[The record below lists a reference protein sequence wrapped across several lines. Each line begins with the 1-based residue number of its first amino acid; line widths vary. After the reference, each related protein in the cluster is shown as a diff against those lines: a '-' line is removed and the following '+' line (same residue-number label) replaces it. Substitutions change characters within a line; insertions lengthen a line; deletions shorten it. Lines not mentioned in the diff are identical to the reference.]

1 MGKKS
6 ASALALE
13 EISKENLRLQ
23 EIITKQHIEIKKK
36 NRELEIEAS
45 LEKIRSRSLG
55 MHKSDELRD
64 VVVVVFEILK
74 KFGLKFDVAGLQL
87 FTDGSRDIIQ
97 WVAAPGLVSVP
108 VLAKLPYFE
117 KDFSESKIIRDVWA
131 AKEMGKSFHNYSY
144 SFEEKNRFFQYAARH
159 NDLEAIPS
167 DVREFQ
173 MQAPGYTQTLIAE
186 KHSALWVDSYIGQT
200 ISEDEFNILERCA
213 RVFDQAYTRF
223 LDLQKA
229 EAQAR
234 EAQIESALE
243 RVRART
249 MGMQKS
255 EDLREVVKMLYVQLQ
270 ELDFK
275 WGVASIIIMDSNTG
289 NLDWWMEGFSDG
301 YDLPEKYHVPYF
313 DHRGHQEQLDH
324 WKKGSAF
331 AVVEVSGEE
340 KKTFDQY
347 YFSHTDFIKAPENSK
362 NLMMSSTS
370 VLFSMAFMKYG
381 ALSWSPT
388 PVTEEQSKILQRF
401 AKVFEQ
407 SYTRFIDLQKA
418 EAQAREAQIE
428 AALERIRSRSLA
440 MHHSEELREVIAI
453 FFEKLRELEIL
464 LGTVAIQ
471 LFDDLGMPSVFWVGN
486 EIQDPQMVISPYDD
500 KIKLEDNYLG
510 DGWKA
515 MSEQKEILN
524 KIYSKEQKD
533 RFFEYLFANNDLTQI
548 PENAREVIRNMDIHV
563 ICLFPNKNSGLF
575 VDSWDGKLY
584 TEDDFQILKR
594 ASKVFEQAYIR
605 FLDLQKAE
613 AQAKEAKIEAALE
626 RVRSRAMVMQTS
638 LELKYVAYELRKQIG
653 ILGLKDLDT
662 CVIHLYE
669 ESPDLVHSWA
679 AIKPP
684 ESKDEIHEFQETVP
698 KKGLS
703 IIEEALEAYK
713 SDRQDY
719 ILVNEGSKMIQWLT
733 FLKKISPEA
742 YNLIFES
749 GKTVELEKLRSYWS
763 CADFPGGS
771 LLMITTSPPEET
783 FRSILRRFA
792 SVFGLAYRRFADL
805 KHAEAQAREALIE
818 AALERVRS
826 RAMAMHKSSEIPEV
840 AHTMYFQMKQLGFE
854 YGATTIIIIDNEA
867 GDMDWWMAGFEEGK
881 FPQAYRIGYFDHP
894 VQKQILKDWN
904 SGKELSVI
912 PLGGKSKKNY
922 DEELFTR
929 NGFKVLPD
937 RVKDWMQ
944 QRESVDFTI
953 VYMKHGALHW
963 GPDLLSEEQESILKR
978 FAKVFEQTYTRF
990 LDLKNA
996 EEQAKEATKQ
1006 ASLDRVRAEI
1016 ASMRSASD
1024 LDLITP
1030 LIFNELTIL
1039 GVPFIRCG
1047 VFVIYEKDEIV
1058 EAYLS
1063 SPDGKSLGVL
1073 RLSYHSS
1080 ELTSQTVDAW
1090 RKGLVYRQHWGKDDF
1105 VQWIELMMEQDQI
1118 QDKKTYQGEAA
1129 PPENLDLHF
1138 VPFSHGMLYV
1148 GSTHSLNDTEID
1160 LVKGLAKAFSIAY
1173 ARYEDFVRLEK
1184 AKESIETALMELKS
1198 TQAQLIQ
1205 SEKMA
1210 SLGELTAGIAHEIQ
1224 NPLNFVNN
1232 FSEVSAELVDEIR
1245 ESRSERREARIKNQE
1260 SRNKKQEGEQDESE
1274 VLEDEILEDIKKNL
1288 EKIQHHGKRAD
1299 AIVKGMLQHSRT
1311 STGEKVRTDINALS
1325 DEYLRLSYHGM
1336 RAKDKSF
1343 NAEFHTDFDLTLP
1356 KVNLIPQD
1364 IGRVLLNIINNAFQ
1378 ACAEQPSK
1386 GSEPLE
1392 GFKPLVTVSSK
1403 NLGDKIEISI
1413 SDNGPGIPDAIKNK
1427 IFQPFFTTKPTGQ
1440 GTGLGLSLSYD
1451 IVKAHG
1457 GNLEFETTNHGTNFV
1472 IILPL

>member
-13 EISKENLRLQ
+13 EIIKENLRLQ
-23 EIITKQHIEIKKK
+23 EIITKQHIEIQKK

-87 FTDGSRDIIQ
+87 FTDGSRDIVQ

-131 AKEMGKSFHNYSY
+131 AKEMGKSFHNNSY

-159 NDLEAIPS
+159 NDLEAIPL

-173 MQAPGYTQTLIAE
+173 IQAPGYTQTLIAE

-234 EAQIESALE
+234 EAKVEAALE
-243 RVRART
+243 KVRSRSLAMHSST
-249 MGMQKS
+249 ELEQ
-255 EDLREVVKMLYVQLQ
+255 VVSSLFDRLV
-270 ELDFK
+270 ELDLSFDGAGIFTYEK
-275 WGVASIIIMDSNTG
+275 EKRNINLWIATTHLAAPRRIKLPFDKEFENNGILKDFWYAYENGIDLFRKTYPKQIKNEYFRYVAKYNDIPEQVKRTQMEKNWTAYFVASKHAMVGFDSWT
-289 NLDWWMEGFSDG
+289 
-301 YDLPEKYHVPYF
+301 
-313 DHRGHQEQLDH
+313 DHH
-324 WKKGSAF
+324 
-331 AVVEVSGEE
+331 VEVESYNVL
-340 KKTFDQY
+340 KRFAAVFDQC
-347 YFSHTDFIKAPENSK
+347 
-362 NLMMSSTS
+362 
-370 VLFSMAFMKYG
+370 
-381 ALSWSPT
+381 
-388 PVTEEQSKILQRF
+388 
-401 AKVFEQ
+401 
-407 SYTRFIDLQKA
+407 YTRFLDLQKA

-428 AALERIRSRSLA
+428 AALEKIRSRSLA
-440 MHHSEELREVIAI
+440 MHHSDELREVIGVTH
-453 FFEKLRELEIL
+453 KMLSELKVKHYTI
-464 LGTVAIQ
+464 AIQ
-471 LFDDLGMPSVFWVGN
+471 VFDFDSKSSIFWPGN
-486 EIQDPQMVISPYDD
+486 NLQEVAPKVVLPYDEQIMTENTCHRD
-500 KIKLEDNYLG
+500 LWE
-510 DGWKA
+510 A
-515 MSEQKEILN
+515 MATGNSIIN
-524 KIYSKEQKD
+524 KVYSKKQKD
-533 RFFEYLFANNDLTQI
+533 RWFEYVFSHNDASVIEEHARQI
-548 PENAREVIRNMDIHV
+548 IIQSEVHTVCFFPE
-563 ICLFPNKNSGLF
+563 KNSGLF
-575 VDSWDGKLY
+575 ADSWDGSKY
-584 TEDDFQILKR
+584 MEEDIEVLKR
-594 ASKVFEQAYIR
+594 AARVFEQAYIR

-613 AQAKEAKIEAALE
+613 VQAKEAKIEASLE
-626 RVRSRAMVMQTS
+626 RVRARAMAMQS
-638 LELKYVAYELRKQIG
+638 SIELKEVAHELRMQIG

-698 KKGLS
+698 KKGLM

-713 SDRQDY
+713 SNQQDY

-733 FLKKISPEA
+733 FIKKISPEA

-749 GKTVELEKLRSYWS
+749 GKQIEPEKLQSYWS

-771 LLMITTSPPEET
+771 LLMITTSLPEET

-792 SVFGLAYRRFADL
+792 NVFGLAYRRFADL

-854 YGATTIIIIDNEA
+854 YGAATIIIIDNET

-904 SGKELSVI
+904 SGKDLSVI

-1047 VFVIYEKDEIV
+1047 VFVIYEKDDIV

-1090 RKGLVYRQHWGKDDF
+1090 RNGLVYRQHWEKADF

-1232 FSEVSAELVDEIR
+1232 FSEVSAELVEEIR
-1245 ESRSERREARIKNQE
+1245 ETRSERQALRQSSGTEITTE
-1260 SRNKKQEGEQDESE
+1260 EQ
-1274 VLEDEILEDIKKNL
+1274 LEDEILEDIKQNL
-1288 EKIQHHGKRAD
+1288 EKIKHHGKRAD
-1299 AIVKGMLQHSRT
+1299 AIVKGMLEHSR
-1311 STGEKVRTDINALS
+1311 SSSGEKVLTDFNALA
-1325 DEYLRLSYHGM
+1325 DEYLRLSYNGM

-1356 KVNLIPQD
+1356 KVNVVAQD
-1364 IGRVLLNIINNAFQ
+1364 IGRVLLNLINNAFF
-1378 ACAEQPSK
+1378 AVNERKKNGEA
-1386 GSEPLE
+1386 GY
-1392 GFKPLVTVSSK
+1392 KPTVSVSTK
-1403 NLGDKIEISI
+1403 RLDGKVLISVK
-1413 SDNGPGIPDAIKNK
+1413 DNGSGIPSGIKDK

-1457 GNLEFETTNHGTNFV
+1457 GELKVESEEGSGTEF
-1472 IILPL
+1472 IIQLSC